1 MNGRRRFIA
10 GLLAAGGLGTARA
23 LRAAVAE
30 PARITALEGIGAA
43 GPLAVTRTG
52 QTLSVLD
59 PSRRRV
65 VALDPTEPAK
75 RWTALEAEGDDGAV
89 LAAMASLDS
98 STLLA
103 VWQSGEE
110 WSLRVH
116 RVRPPADDSAQSATL
131 QTLPLGRAAGA
142 TARVDLVVS
151 PSRNVIAVAG
161 LPAPLPP
168 LLRGRITGARIDPLS
183 DRRCPTLVDR
193 RLGGMAFGPGDEWIL
208 LTVPAGAPTAPAR
221 LDWFA
226 PGGGHLLDLDTGLPG
241 ARDAAWDNESGLL
254 YALAGSPDTP
264 RHPEGLW
271 RIDAVLERGRQTCR
285 PVCVARLADAHSLV
299 CLPRHTVVVSQT
311 TGPGRVTRITV
322 PDVPADAAAAGV
334 AVPADAAAAGVA
346 VPAE

>member
-1 MNGRRRFIA
+1 MTGRRRFIG
-10 GLLAAGGLGTARA
+10 GLLAAGGLGTARG

-30 PARITALEGIGAA
+30 PTLATVIEGIGAA

-59 PSRRRV
+59 ASRRRV
-65 VALDPTEPAK
+65 VALDPAEPTK
-75 RWTALEAEGDDGAV
+75 RWTSIEAEGDDGAV

-103 VWQSGEE
+103 VWQSGDG

-116 RVRPPADDSAQSATL
+116 RVRPPADDTAPAATL
-131 QTLPLGRAAGA
+131 QALPLGRAGGP
-142 TARVDLVVS
+142 TGRVDLVVS
-151 PSRNVIAVAG
+151 PSRNVVAVAG

-183 DRRCPTLVDR
+183 DRRCPTLADR
-193 RLGGMAFGPGDEWIL
+193 RLGGLAFGPGDEWIL
-208 LTVPAGAPTAPAR
+208 LTMPAGAPTAAAR

-226 PGGGHLLDLDTGLPG
+226 PGGGHLLDLDTALPG
-241 ARDAAWDNESGLL
+241 ARHAAWDNESGLL
-254 YALAGSPDTP
+254 YSLAGVPDAP

-271 RIDAVLERGRQTCR
+271 RVDAVLEQGRQTCR
-285 PVCVARLADAHSLV
+285 PVCVARLEQAHSLV

-311 TGPGRVTRITV
+311 TGGGRVTRITV
-322 PDVPADAAAAGV
+322 PDVPMDAATPG
-334 AVPADAAAAGVA
+334 AAA
-346 VPAE
+346 PAE